1 MDKKITILT
10 LGDHPLSP
18 TGVGTQTKYIIEALL
33 KSGKFRIISLAGAIK
48 HQSYQPIQTE
58 EYGDQWTI
66 FPVDGFGNPD
76 MIRSVMRNH
85 RPDILWFMT
94 DPRFYGWLWNMS
106 NEIRCHIPMV
116 YYHVWDNLPYPTFNK
131 PSYDSTDVIAT
142 ISKVTADIVTTVSP
156 GVEHHYLP
164 HAVNNNFFKPLDQN
178 QVTNFRKQY
187 FGESDDKFLVFWNNR
202 NARRKQPGTLVH
214 SFKQFLDKVGHD
226 KAKLIM
232 HTNPKDENGPDL
244 EAQIN
249 ALGLTNGEVMFSTT
263 KYPPDQMSILYNICD
278 CTINISDAEGFGLST
293 LESLACETPII
304 VSMTGGLQ
312 EQVTDGEEF
321 FGVGIEP
328 AAKAVIGSQS
338 VPFIYEDRVA
348 EDDVVDALTKIYNM
362 SREERKDLGKKGFEH
377 VQKNY
382 NFENFEKEWV
392 DLLTSVHEKYG
403 SWENRKDYQSWDL
416 MEL

>member
-1 MDKKITILT
+1 
-10 LGDHPLSP
+10 
-18 TGVGTQTKYIIEALL
+18 
-33 KSGKFRIISLAGAIK
+33 
-48 HQSYQPIQTE
+48 
-58 EYGDQWTI
+58 
-66 FPVDGFGNPD
+66 
-76 MIRSVMRNH
+76 
-85 RPDILWFMT
+85 
-94 DPRFYGWLWNMS
+94 
-106 NEIRCHIPMV
+106 
-116 YYHVWDNLPYPTFNK
+116 
-131 PSYDSTDVIAT
+131 
-142 ISKVTADIVTTVSP
+142 
-156 GVEHHYLP
+156 
-164 HAVNNNFFKPLDQN
+164 
-178 QVTNFRKQY
+178 
-187 FGESDDKFLVFWNNR
+187 
-202 NARRKQPGTLVH
+202 
-214 SFKQFLDKVGHD
+214 
-226 KAKLIM
+226 
-232 HTNPKDENGPDL
+232 
-244 EAQIN
+244 
-249 ALGLTNGEVMFSTT
+249 LGLTNGEVMFSTT